1 MSQGEEMTNTYIP
14 HTPYLILHVPY
25 LTPHTC
31 ASVGAAWSI
40 RAAGAVVGFVVGH
53 DGHSC
58 FGGWQFRARGA
69 NGGVWGGRTE
79 TPPPS
84 SGVLVVVST
93 TTTAT
98 ATATTSASTAAP
110 TASTTSVWS

>member
-1 MSQGEEMTNTYIP
+1 MTNTYIP
-14 HTPYLILHVPY
+14 HTPNLISHVPY
-25 LTPHTC
+25 LIPHTC
-31 ASVGAAWSI
+31 ASVRAAWSI
-40 RAAGAVVGFVVGH
+40 PSVGTVVGFVVGH

-58 FGGWQFRARGA
+58 FGGRQFRAWGA
-69 NGGVWGGRTE
+69 NGGVWWGRTE

-93 TTTAT
+93 T
-98 ATATTSASTAAP
+98 ATTSVSTTAP

>member
-25 LTPHTC
+25 LIPHTC

-40 RAAGAVVGFVVGH
+40 RAVGAVVGFVVGH

-58 FGGWQFRARGA
+58 FGGRQFRARGA
-69 NGGVWGGRTE
+69 NGGVWWGRTE

-84 SGVLVVVST
+84 SGVLVFVST
-93 TTTAT
+93 
-98 ATATTSASTAAP
+98 TATTSASTTAP

>member
-25 LTPHTC
+25 LIPHTC

-40 RAAGAVVGFVVGH
+40 RAVGAVVGFVVGH

-58 FGGWQFRARGA
+58 FGGRQFRAWGA
-69 NGGVWGGRTE
+69 NGGVWWGRTE
-79 TPPPS
+79 TPSPS

-93 TTTAT
+93 TATPSVSTT
-98 ATATTSASTAAP
+98 AP